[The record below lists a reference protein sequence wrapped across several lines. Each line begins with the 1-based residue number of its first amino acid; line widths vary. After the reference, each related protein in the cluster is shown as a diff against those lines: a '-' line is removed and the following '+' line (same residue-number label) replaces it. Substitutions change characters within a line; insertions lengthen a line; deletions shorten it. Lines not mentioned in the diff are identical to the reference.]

1 MKRPPMPISV
11 KFSVAILM
19 AIGVAAA
26 YFAFD
31 MTRES
36 LVHPACD
43 RDFRMAVVT
52 APIFAV
58 LILVW
63 FANVAAIIRGWSV
76 SRIGIAIWAFMSAAP
91 VIVSSG
97 AGVPLTLGK
106 FFPLLATAIP
116 GAMLF
121 LPTAN
126 RWFKACGEFEDAKSG
141 IDANEAIER
150 LKVKHP
156 DFLLKDA
163 DEQMRLI
170 RDQMD
175 SQGGEKN

>member
-1 MKRPPMPISV
+1 MPFSV
-11 KFSVAILM
+11 KFAVAILM
-19 AIGVAAA
+19 VTGAAA
-26 YFAFD
+26 AFFAFD

-52 APIFAV
+52 APIFAA

-63 FANVAAIIRGWSV
+63 FANVAAIVRGWSA
-76 SRIGIAIWAFMSAAP
+76 SRIGIVIWAFMSAAP
-91 VIVSSG
+91 LIISSG
-97 AGVPLTLGK
+97 AGVPLTPGK

-121 LPTAN
+121 LPAGN
-126 RWFKACGEFEDAKSG
+126 KWFKACGEYADAKPG

-150 LKVKHP
+150 LKAKHP

-163 DEQMRLI
+163 GEQMRLI
-170 RDQMD
+170 RQQME
-175 SQGGEKN
+175 SQRGDKD

>member
-1 MKRPPMPISV
+1 MPFSV
-11 KFSVAILM
+11 KFVVAILM
-19 AIGVAAA
+19 VTGAAA
-26 YFAFD
+26 AFFAFD

-52 APIFAV
+52 APIFAA

-63 FANVAAIIRGWSV
+63 FANVAAIVRGWSA
-76 SRIGIAIWAFMSAAP
+76 SRIGIVIWAFMSAAP
-91 VIVSSG
+91 LIISSG
-97 AGVPLTLGK
+97 AGVPLTPGK

-126 RWFKACGEFEDAKSG
+126 KWFKACGEYADAKPG

-150 LKVKHP
+150 LKAKHP

-170 RDQMD
+170 RQQME
-175 SQGGEKN
+175 SQRGDKD

>member
-1 MKRPPMPISV
+1 MPISV
-11 KFSVAILM
+11 KFAVTILVAT
-19 AIGVAAA
+19 GVAAA
-26 YFAFD
+26 FFALD

-36 LVHPACD
+36 LARPACD
-43 RDFRMAVVT
+43 RDFRMAIVT
-52 APIFAV
+52 APIFAA

-63 FANVAAIIRGWSV
+63 FANVVAIVRGWSA
-76 SRIGIAIWAFMSAAP
+76 SRIGIAIWAFMSSAP
-91 VIVSSG
+91 VIISSG

-141 IDANEAIER
+141 IDANEAIEL

-170 RDQMD
+170 REEM
-175 SQGGEKN
+175 KTTAP

>member
-1 MKRPPMPISV
+1 MPFSV
-11 KFSVAILM
+11 KFAVAILM
-19 AIGVAAA
+19 VTGAAA
-26 YFAFD
+26 AFFAFD

-52 APIFAV
+52 APIFAA

-63 FANVAAIIRGWSV
+63 FANVAAIVRGWSA
-76 SRIGIAIWAFMSAAP
+76 SRIGIVIWAFMSAAP
-91 VIVSSG
+91 LIISSG
-97 AGVPLTLGK
+97 AGVPLTPGK

-126 RWFKACGEFEDAKSG
+126 KWFKACGEYADAKPG

-150 LKVKHP
+150 LKAKHP

-170 RDQMD
+170 RQQME
-175 SQGGEKN
+175 SQRGDKD